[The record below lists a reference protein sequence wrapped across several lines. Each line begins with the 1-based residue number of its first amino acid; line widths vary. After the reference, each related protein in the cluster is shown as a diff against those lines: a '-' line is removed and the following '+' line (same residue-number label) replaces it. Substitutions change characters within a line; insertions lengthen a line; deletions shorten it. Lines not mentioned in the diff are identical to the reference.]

1 MKRTTRWAVIAGVVG
16 LVAYVIYGS
25 MARVE
30 RQCELCVEFNGQTVC
45 RSGAGATDEEAR
57 QAAQTA
63 ACAMVAFDMAQSIQ
77 CDRAVPKTQRCTAS

>member
-1 MKRTTRWAVIAGVVG
+1 MRRSTRWTVIAGIIG
-16 LVAYVIYGS
+16 LVGYVIYGS

-77 CDRAVPKTQRCTAS
+77 CDRTVPKTQRCTSS

>member
-1 MKRTTRWAVIAGVVG
+1 MRRTTRWTVIAGVIG
-16 LVAYVIYGS
+16 LVGYVIYGS

-45 RSGAGATDEEAR
+45 RSGAGATDTEAR

-63 ACAMVAFDMAQSIQ
+63 ACAMLAFDMAQSIQ
-77 CDRAVPKTQRCTAS
+77 CDRTVPKTEQCTSS